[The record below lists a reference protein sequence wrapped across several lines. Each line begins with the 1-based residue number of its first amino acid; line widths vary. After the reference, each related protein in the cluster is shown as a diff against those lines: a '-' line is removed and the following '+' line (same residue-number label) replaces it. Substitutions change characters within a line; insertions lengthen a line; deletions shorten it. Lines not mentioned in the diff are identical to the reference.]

1 MKKIILAGG
10 VFCAITLILIATD
23 FSINPNSSESNL
35 RSLDMN
41 DSSTKK
47 DLVLHQTEIGNQYM
61 NPLKKS
67 IPNSNWEESHIALE
81 RTISEENVQQN
92 VSFEFYSEM
101 PTPSQKVLDRFEQK
115 ALNPTLRKV
124 PQWSSSSEINPP
136 LEGAI
141 NVDEFLDVEK
151 KS

>member
-10 VFCAITLILIATD
+10 IFCAITLILIATD
-23 FSINPNSSESNL
+23 FSINPNSSGSNM

-41 DSSTKK
+41 DSSTKQG
-47 DLVLHQTEIGNQYM
+47 LVLHQTEIGNQYI

-81 RTISEENVQQN
+81 RTISEENVEQN

-101 PTPSQKVLDRFEQK
+101 PSPSQKVLDRFEQFF
-115 ALNPTLRKV
+115 N
-124 PQWSSSSEINPP
+124 
-136 LEGAI
+136 
-141 NVDEFLDVEK
+141 
-151 KS
+151 